1 MPHPLPV
8 VRKALVNRM
17 KEISTLLQLVFK
29 LEKKKK
35 RIWGKKSNSSVSE
48 KTPCPLPLCILRN
61 SLVLTEGKLSRC

>member
-35 RIWGKKSNSSVSE
+35 KEFGEKKATHLS
-48 KTPCPLPLCILRN
+48 LRRL
-61 SLVLTEGKLSRC
+61 LVLFLFVF

>member
-35 RIWGKKSNSSVSE
+35 KNLGKK
-48 KTPCPLPLCILRN
+48 KQ
-61 SLVLTEGKLSRC
+61 LVCL

>member
-8 VRKALVNRM
+8 VKKALVNRM

-35 RIWGKKSNSSVSE
+35 KNLGEKKQ
-48 KTPCPLPLCILRN
+48 
-61 SLVLTEGKLSRC
+61 LVCL